1 LELFRILLV
10 LLPGRLGLP
19 SLALERLDL
28 EPKQKLEGRRRL
40 LELLHKL
47 VAA

>member
-1 LELFRILLV
+1 LELFHILLV
-10 LLPGRLGLP
+10 LLPDRLDLL
-19 SLALERLDL
+19 SLVLERLDL
-28 EPKQKLEGRRRL
+28 EPKQKLEGRHRL